1 MSDADQPN
9 THSELATLRSTL
21 NHFADRR
28 KRAAARLAQNP
39 HREWSFAL
47 VGITTNVS
55 QFSEDNLAH
64 FRPVIEP
71 PGEVELARTLRDSSL
86 FGAIG
91 RYSHLIS
98 HELTISMQPPPP
110 TENGEAFSVGWW
122 LISAL
127 RVKTR
132 AEFLVPVAANYSWS
146 VIAALADRQCEAR
159 LLEDV
164 PQAPRLDEAITVC
177 QADLDWAVSKVVTFA
192 KMIEE
197 PRFRLAVEALTTHPH
212 LLNRRMMAAALWSG
226 IESLIG
232 ARAELRYRIALCAA
246 ALLENRGPQRF
257 ERYTV
262 IKKLYDVRS
271 KAVHGSSISD
281 SDLLRHIIE
290 TRKLLSDLIVHMVER
305 GTVLSEAAIERNVLE

>member
-1 MSDADQPN
+1 MSDAGFPKTKLDLGPLG
-9 THSELATLRSTL
+9 SSL
-21 NHFADRR
+21 NNFADRR
-28 KRAAARLAQNP
+28 RRASDRLKENP
-39 HREWSFAL
+39 HPEWSFAL

-55 QFSEDNLAH
+55 QFSVDGLAH

-71 PGEVELARTLRDSSL
+71 PGEIELARALRDAHL

-98 HELTISMQPPPP
+98 HELTISMRW
-110 TENGEAFSVGWW
+110 TEGGQEAFNHGWW

-132 AEFLVPVAANYSWS
+132 AEFLVPVTANYSWS
-146 VIAALADRQCEAR
+146 VIAALGDHQCEAR

-164 PQAPRLDEAITVC
+164 PQAPRLDEAVTIC
-177 QADLDWAVSKVVTFA
+177 QIDLDWAFSKVTTFA
-192 KMIEE
+192 KMLEE

-232 ARAELRYRIALCAA
+232 VNTELRYRISLCVAS
-246 ALLENRGPQRF
+246 LLENRGPQRF
-257 ERYTV
+257 ERYTF
-262 IKKLYDVRS
+262 IKKLYDFRS
-271 KAVHGSSISD
+271 KAVHGSIISD
-281 SDLLRHIIE
+281 SELRQHIIE

-305 GTVLSEAAIERNVLE
+305 GAVLSEAEIERNVLD